1 MTDIFVEFRPDPRKW
16 SLPEVVVCSMQD
28 SADDSSKM
36 VAGGLCSSFGV
47 KIRAAGSISG
57 SSKEFELPALSELT
71 NEPLLMGDPPEVT
84 DLPITKRNNNN
95 NINFQIKYTYK
106 KLIII
111 HDLQILRGLISKC
124 AFPSEVV
131 RNRLSTVG
139 IALALFSVVFT
150 IASLCC
156 LWCALPVPVEPIVPA
171 VNL

>member
-16 SLPEVVVCSMQD
+16 SPPEVVVCSMQD

-95 NINFQIKYTYK
+95 NINFQIKYTYQVYK

-139 IALALFSVVFT
+139 IALALFSVLFT

-156 LWCALPVPVEPIVPA
+156 RW
-171 VNL
+171 